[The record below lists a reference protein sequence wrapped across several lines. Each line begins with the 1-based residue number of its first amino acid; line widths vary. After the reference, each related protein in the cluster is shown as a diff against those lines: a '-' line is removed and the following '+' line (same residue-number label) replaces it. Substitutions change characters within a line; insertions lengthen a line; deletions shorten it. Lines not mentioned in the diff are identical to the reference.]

1 MYEILKEFSTRLLT
15 QQKTMSKIKYLKR
28 KLANGLTVIIHRDTA
43 TAMASV
49 NILYKVGARNEKFEH
64 TGLAHL
70 AEHLMFS
77 GTEAVPNF
85 DAAMQSA
92 AAENN
97 AFTCND
103 YTNYYIALPTV
114 NIERALYVEADRMA
128 NLTVSSESLEVQRK
142 VVVEEFAQRYK
153 NQPYGDVWPILREM
167 AYPEAHPYSWPTI
180 GRYSEHIEKTTLEDI
195 NEFYERYY
203 TPQNAILSIVSPE
216 DEEKIFSL
224 AEKWFAPIKPKHSDS
239 LERDFSFF
247 SYTNQRKEVERD
259 VPASMIYICFPMQGR
274 ISRQAVALDVA
285 TDILSGGESSRL
297 VQRLVKGE
305 ALFSSVNCYLTAE
318 EGTGLLVATGRTMD
332 GVSLQKA
339 EEAILKELKTLAT
352 EEVTPQEL
360 EKVRNKYEAN
370 NYFSLI
376 NSLNKAMNLAYYE
389 FLGDAEMINTAVST
403 HASISAKEVKET
415 CLDIF
420 QDSHRTTLYYNAR

>member
-1 MYEILKEFSTRLLT
+1 
-15 QQKTMSKIKYLKR
+15 MSKIKYIHRTLS
-28 KLANGLTVIIHRDTA
+28 NGLRVIIHRDTA

-49 NILYKVGARNEKFEH
+49 NILYKIGSRNEKPSH

-85 DAAMQSA
+85 DSAMQSA

-103 YTNYYIALPTV
+103 YTNYYIALPSA

-128 NLTVSSESLEVQRK
+128 NLKVSEESLEVQRK

-153 NQPYGDVWPILREM
+153 NQPYGDVWPIIREM
-167 AYPEAHPYSWPTI
+167 AYTTDHPYSWATI
-180 GRYSEHIEKTTLEDI
+180 GKCSEHIEQTTLSDI
-195 NEFYERYY
+195 NEFYDKYY
-203 TPQNAILSIVSPE
+203 TPQNAILSIVSPD
-216 DEEKIFSL
+216 DEESIFSL
-224 AEKWFAPIKPKHSDS
+224 VEKYFAGIEPKHSNEIES
-239 LERDFSFF
+239 DFSA
-247 SYTNQRKEVERD
+247 YTFTNNSREVERD
-259 VPASMIYICFPMQGR
+259 VPASMIYICFPTEGR
-274 ISRQAVALDVA
+274 ISRQATALDVA

-318 EGTGLLVATGRTMD
+318 EGTGLLVATGRTMQ
-332 GVSLQKA
+332 GVTMQQA
-339 EEAILKELKTLAT
+339 EEALWRELLAMTT
-352 EEVTPQEL
+352 ERVTDREL

-389 FLGDAEMINTAVST
+389 FLGSAEMINTAVET
-403 HASISAKEVKET
+403 HASISAEDIQNT
-415 CLDIF
+415 CRELF
-420 QDSHRTTLYYNAR
+420 QTQKATTLFYNAK